1 MSLYPIMLAGG
12 SGTRLWPLSR
22 ELYPKQFLPLT
33 GKLTLFQETL
43 SRLEGIEEVA
53 PPIIVCNE
61 AHRFLVAE
69 QARDFCKA
77 PPTIILE
84 PLGRNT
90 APALTL
96 AALSLEESCQR
107 SDPDPVM
114 LVMPADHLIRDLAGF
129 QAAIKQGCT
138 LAECGH
144 LVTFGIVPKGPETGY
159 GYIKKGES
167 FDPVAA
173 KASAEKSPILPLYSD
188 GARLPH
194 PDVTPHRVAAF
205 VEKPDLATAQ
215 QYVHSR
221 QYLWNSGIFMMWASV
236 WLEQLGRY
244 RPDIMEACRAAYAQ
258 GQWDGMFYR
267 PDGDAFNAC
276 PSDSIDLAVMEKVAG
291 KSIEDGTT
299 AALFMPDGSPCTP
312 ASCSVLPIDIGWSD
326 LGSWSALWEEGDQD
340 AQGNV
345 VQGDVYSHSMRDA
358 LLVAQHRLLAAV
370 GLENVIVV
378 ETADA
383 VLVAHRDS
391 VQEVKEIVNRLKA
404 EQRVEHLDHRKV
416 HRPWGSYEVL
426 DAGPR
431 FQVKR
436 LIVNP
441 GAALSLQMHYHRAE
455 HWVVVRGTAKVTK
468 GDEEFVLAENQSTYV
483 PVGIAHRLENPGAI
497 PLEIIEV
504 QSGSYLG
511 EDDIVRFA
519 DRYNRPVEAKT
530 PALAGLPTPAQPA
543 PEP

>member
-1 MSLYPIMLAGG
+1 MSLHPIILAGG

-22 ELYPKQFLPLT
+22 ELYPKQFLPLL
-33 GKLTLFQETL
+33 GKLTMFQETL
-43 SRLEGIEEVA
+43 RRLDGVEDRSH
-53 PPIIVCNE
+53 PIIVCNE

-69 QARDFCKA
+69 QARDFSKT

-84 PLGRNT
+84 PVGRNT

-96 AALSLEESCQR
+96 AALSLVGSRQR
-107 SDPDPVM
+107 SDPEPVM
-114 LVMPADHLIRDLAGF
+114 LVMPADHVIRDVAGF
-129 QAAIKQGCT
+129 QVAIRQGCT

-159 GYIKKGES
+159 GYIKKGEP

-173 KASAEKSPILPLYSD
+173 KTLGEKSPILPLYSD
-188 GARLPH
+188 GFQLPH
-194 PDVTPHRVAAF
+194 PHVTPYRVAAF

-215 QYVHSR
+215 QYVQSGE
-221 QYLWNSGIFMMWASV
+221 YLWNSGIFMMWASV
-236 WLEQLGRY
+236 WLEQLGHY
-244 RPDIMEACRAAYAQ
+244 RPDILEACRAAYAQ
-258 GQWDGMFYR
+258 GQWDGTFYR
-267 PDGDAFNAC
+267 PNGDAFNAC

-291 KSIEDGTT
+291 KPIQDGTSASFFT
-299 AALFMPDGSPCTP
+299 SDGSPCAP

-326 LGSWSALWEEGDQD
+326 LGSWSALWEEGAQD

-358 LLVAQHRLLAAV
+358 LLIAQHRLLAAV

-383 VLVAHRDS
+383 VLVAHKDS

-426 DAGPR
+426 DSGPR

-468 GDEEFVLAENQSTYV
+468 GSEEFVLGENQSTYV
-483 PVGIAHRLENPGAI
+483 PVGTAHRLENPGPI

-511 EDDIVRFA
+511 EDDIVRLD
-519 DRYNRPVEAKT
+519 DRYNRHVEAKS
-530 PALAGLPTPAQPA
+530 PALTGLPTPAPPSPA
-543 PEP
+543 P